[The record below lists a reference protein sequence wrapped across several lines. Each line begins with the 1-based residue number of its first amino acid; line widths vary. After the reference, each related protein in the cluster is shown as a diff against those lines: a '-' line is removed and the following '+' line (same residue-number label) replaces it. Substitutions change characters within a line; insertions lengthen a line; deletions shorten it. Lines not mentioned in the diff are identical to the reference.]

1 MQPKKSLALRLSN
14 PGKEMKYLKNRMK
27 KMMKDINIGK
37 RRGKIKPRIQN
48 TEFYIKINIWFTV
61 INMMIPV
68 STAMATI
75 YISSCN

>member
-37 RRGKIKPRIQN
+37 RRGKIKPRI
-48 TEFYIKINIWFTV
+48 
-61 INMMIPV
+61 
-68 STAMATI
+68 
-75 YISSCN
+75 